1 MRKTRLL
8 VLASCAASLVA
19 AAPAGAAT
27 YAVSGKQSVVDEEK
41 GIYKM
46 RGSLVGRWTIT
57 SFEEVAAT
65 EPYYEGRGTEHFRG
79 CLDRR
84 RDHSCKGDP
93 SGTLSFSFDY
103 WALYDG
109 EALVWGSCWHPVTSG
124 TGAFAGAR
132 GVIVMVDTPAKGG
145 VRTDYIG
152 NLTFG
157 GKSKGKSGR
166 RASAAVT
173 PGPRAGCV
181 AG

>member
-8 VLASCAASLVA
+8 VLATCAAALLV

-46 RGSLVGRWTIT
+46 RGSLLGRWTTT
-57 SFEEVAAT
+57 SFEEVAT
-65 EPYYEGRGTEHFRG
+65 EPYYQGRGTERFRG

-93 SGTLSFSFDY
+93 SGTLSFTFDY
-103 WALYDG
+103 WALFDG
-109 EALVWGSCWHPVTSG
+109 EDLVWGSCWHPVTGG
-124 TGAFAGAR
+124 TGDFAGAR
-132 GVIVMVDTPAKGG
+132 GVLVMVDTPTKGG

-152 NLTFG
+152 NLTLKG
-157 GKSKGKSGR
+157 KGKSAR
-166 RASAAVT
+166 RASAAAST
-173 PGPRAGCV
+173 GRAGCV